1 MFDPLCFIHMCTIFI
16 INFYYNQNFL
26 LKDNVWKFLFIIYSI
41 IEKTQNEKCWYFYEF
56 LFHYLRRRTP
66 ANVLHI
72 FQLHGKVRLSR
83 IKLSSVRIDFFFP
96 SLLHLLHVTF
106 FISNWILKNNH
117 YSKLIKYFA
126 LKLRKL
132 NFIQHHNCLFW
143 LLKLPI
149 N

>member
-26 LKDNVWKFLFIIYSI
+26 LKDNVRKFLFIIYSI

-83 IKLSSVRIDFFFP
+83 SYQAFELIFSFLRYYIYY
-96 SLLHLLHVTF
+96 TF